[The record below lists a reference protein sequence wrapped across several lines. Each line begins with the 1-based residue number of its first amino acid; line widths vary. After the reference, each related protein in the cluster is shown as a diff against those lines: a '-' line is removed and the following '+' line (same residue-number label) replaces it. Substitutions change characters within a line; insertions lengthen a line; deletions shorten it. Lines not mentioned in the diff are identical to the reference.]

1 MDQDPLALLEPSHHD
16 QTRLGGRVVDR
27 ERGALLEGK
36 LLGQLVDH
44 VLAHCDQLGLAVEA
58 RAREHPITRL
68 DRLDPVSHRLDFAR
82 HLVADHA
89 RHLRRVRVQPGSGKR
104 VGKVDP
110 RRLDRDTNL
119 TRSHR
124 RVGPLLD
131 LEDLGPPVLGDHH
144 RPHRARTLCE
154 SKTPQALLSLPGAY
168 SRRSPVVVGGASRR
182 RRRLPA
188 PRGQQG
194 SRRRPGRPAVARGA
208 HGEEQ
213 GALVSHARHLVRR
226 APR

>member
-1 MDQDPLALLEPSHHD
+1 MRLAICVAEIPHPASRSVDQDPLALLQPSHHD

-44 VLAHCDQLGLAVEA
+44 VLPHCDQLGLAVEA
-58 RAREHPITRL
+58 RAREHPSTQL
-68 DRLDPVSHRLDFAR
+68 DRLDPVSHRLHFAR

-89 RHLRRVRVQPGSGKR
+89 GHLRRVRIHPGSGKR

-119 TRSHR
+119 TRPHR

-131 LEDLGPPVLGDHH
+131 LEDLGPPVPGDHN

-154 SKTPQALLSLPGAY
+154 SKTPRTLLSPPGAY
-168 SRRSPVVVGGASRR
+168 SRRRPLVVGRASRR

-188 PRGQQG
+188 PR
-194 SRRRPGRPAVARGA
+194 
-208 HGEEQ
+208 EEEDRAAA
-213 GALVSHARHLVRR
+213 AL
-226 APR
+226 PR